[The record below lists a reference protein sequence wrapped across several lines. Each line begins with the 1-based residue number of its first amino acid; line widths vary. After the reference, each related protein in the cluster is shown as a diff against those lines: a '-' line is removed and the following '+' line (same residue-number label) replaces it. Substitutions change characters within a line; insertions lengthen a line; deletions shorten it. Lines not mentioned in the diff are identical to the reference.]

1 MRGERPVVHC
11 GLNTVHTGVSSAT
24 HVRRSPAGAR
34 GNLMTVISISM
45 LLIAIINVVLM
56 GVVVAMLMRVN
67 KLLDDAERIVQQ
79 HGVPLIEKLNDVAE
93 DVKNISKDARTVEL
107 RIAALTGRVMDNV
120 EPPVRTA
127 AALLAGVRA
136 GVGRFFD
143 GGRDQADAFVHGHT
157 RKG

>member
-1 MRGERPVVHC
+1 
-11 GLNTVHTGVSSAT
+11 
-24 HVRRSPAGAR
+24 
-34 GNLMTVISISM
+34 MTVISISM

-56 GVVVAMLMRVN
+56 GVVVAMLLRVK

-93 DVKNISKDARTVEL
+93 DVKNISKDARTVEQ

-120 EPPVRTA
+120 EPPVRAA
-127 AALLAGVRA
+127 AALFAGVRA

-143 GGRDQADAFVHGHT
+143 GDRERTDDVVHGHT
-157 RKG
+157 RRG